1 MRRERKVERSGKRF
15 DAVRTRRTRKEREKR
30 WKRTNRMTAGERS
43 WKP

>member
-15 DAVRTRRTRKEREKR
+15 DAVRTRTRKEREKR